1 MSSGAPPKII
11 LNAGHSPNQRRRQTI
26 WQTGHLA
33 AVIERLAEPSNQP
46 YPGAVRPGDRRTS
59 QTCGKYWR
67 AKQGRQ
73 DRSIDRADAQHMTIF
88 SPDIINP
95 AGPNTTDTALR
106 SCVVT

>member
-1 MSSGAPPKII
+1 MNSGAPPKII
-11 LNAGHSPNQRRRQTI
+11 LNAGHSPSQRRRQMI

-33 AVIERLAEPSNQP
+33 AVIERPAEPSNP
-46 YPGAVRPGDRRTS
+46 PNPGAVRPGQRKTS
-59 QTCGKYWR
+59 QTCRTYWR
-67 AKQGRQ
+67 TKQGRQ

-95 AGPNTTDTALR
+95 AGPNTTDTALL